1 MKHRIAVVG
10 AGIAGVPCARL
21 IADEGHEVTLLEKS
35 RAAGGRM
42 TTRCGDGWQCDHGAQ
57 FFTARDPS
65 FSREVQRWCADG
77 LAARWTGRLVAFD
90 AAGVAQPV
98 ANHDRFV
105 GAPRMHSVVAAAA
118 ASLRLH
124 TLQTV
129 TGLRHVDGGWVLT
142 TRERGEWPDVFD
154 AVVLAMP
161 AHQAGVLLRDVS
173 PALSVAVDRAAM
185 QPTWALMLRYTDPP
199 GAAFDAAFVN
209 GGPLRWIANDSS
221 KPGRNGQSVWVV
233 HASAEWSSRN
243 LERPVAAVCDQ
254 LLDAFNTIVPGEPDA
269 CTAHLWRYADV
280 AKSTADESRGFVWR
294 GAERL
299 GLCGDWLAAGRVEG
313 AWLSGRSLGAAML
326 RDMERSRW

>member
-1 MKHRIAVVG
+1 MKHRIAVIG
-10 AGIAGVPCARL
+10 AGMAGVSCARL
-21 IADEGHEVTLLEKS
+21 VADQGHEVMLFERS
-35 RAAGGRM
+35 RSAGGRM
-42 TTRCGDGWQCDHGAQ
+42 TTQCMDGWQCDQGAQ

-65 FSREVQRWCADG
+65 FRREVQRWCAHS

-90 AAGVAQPV
+90 AAGVAQPM

-105 GAPRMHSVVAAAA
+105 GVPLMQSVVADQAYPA
-118 ASLRLH
+118 RLH

-129 TGLRHVDGGWVLT
+129 EGLRNVGGGWVLT

-161 AHQAGVLLRDVS
+161 APEAGLLLRDVS
-173 PALSVAVDRAAM
+173 PALSVVTDRAVM
-185 QPTWALMLRYTDPP
+185 QPTWALMLRFSDPP
-199 GAAFDAAFVN
+199 RAAFDAAFVN

-221 KPGRNGQSVWVV
+221 KPGRCGQSVWIL

-243 LERPVAAVCDQ
+243 LERPAGVVAKQ
-254 LLDAFNTIVPGEPDA
+254 LLTAFNSIVPGQPDA
-269 CTAHLWRYADV
+269 CLAHLWRYADV
-280 AKSTADESRGFVWR
+280 AKFNAGEPRNFVWR

-326 RDMERSRW
+326 RDIERS